1 MKECVLDQNYHEFH
15 GPKLKKKKRTKEEET
30 IWLEALL
37 KDRLEE
43 DSRPGI
49 PDIKQVEL
57 FSKWRKFVP

>member
-1 MKECVLDQNYHEFH
+1 V
-15 GPKLKKKKRTKEEET
+15 PKFKKKSRTKEEET

-37 KDRLEE
+37 KERLEE

-57 FSKWRKFVP
+57 FSKWRKFVPEELQEVICPKPPD